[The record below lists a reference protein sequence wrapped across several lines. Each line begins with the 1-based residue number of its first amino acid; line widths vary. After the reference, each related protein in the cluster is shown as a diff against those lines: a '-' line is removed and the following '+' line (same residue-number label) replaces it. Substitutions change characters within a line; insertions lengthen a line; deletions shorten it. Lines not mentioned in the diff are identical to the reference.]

1 MKNIQIAVLLI
12 VLFYTTACQKND
24 MMNEPFNVDTE
35 SYETKL
41 NNDYTNALQYHN
53 SLKVADAD
61 STFYNKMFN
70 ACDSLF
76 SEHFY
81 EFCID
86 MMQNS
91 GMMST
96 TNGMMGNNSGMMD
109 GNGRMMGGN
118 GGMMNGTIMGIMEDM
133 TNMMNF
139 MDSLHH
145 SAQTMPHADYM
156 NTDSLIHN
164 QMSRCNMMTSETDS
178 IEIIYGNMHT
188 VRKNHKKMHGN

>member
-1 MKNIQIAVLLI
+1 MKNIQISVLLI
-12 VLFYTTACQKND
+12 VLLNTTACQKND
-24 MMNEPFNVDTE
+24 MMNKPFDVDTE

-41 NNDYTNALQYHN
+41 NSDYTNALQYHN
-53 SLKVADAD
+53 SLNVADAD
-61 STFYNKMFN
+61 TTFYKKMFYT
-70 ACDSLF
+70 CDSLF

-96 TNGMMGNNSGMMD
+96 TNGMMGNNSGMM
-109 GNGRMMGGN
+109 GGN
-118 GGMMNGTIMGIMEDM
+118 GGMMNGNTMGSMEDM
-133 TNMMNF
+133 NDMMYL

-145 SAQTMPHADYM
+145 SAQAMPHADYM
-156 NTDSLIHN
+156 STDSLMYN
-164 QMSRCNMMTSETDS
+164 QMKMCNMMTSETDS

-188 VRKNHKKMHGN
+188 VRRNHKMMHGN

>member
-1 MKNIQIAVLLI
+1 
-12 VLFYTTACQKND
+12 
-24 MMNEPFNVDTE
+24 
-35 SYETKL
+35 
-41 NNDYTNALQYHN
+41 
-53 SLKVADAD
+53 
-61 STFYNKMFN
+61 
-70 ACDSLF
+70 
-76 SEHFY
+76 
-81 EFCID
+81 
-86 MMQNS
+86 
-91 GMMST
+91 
-96 TNGMMGNNSGMMD
+96 
-109 GNGRMMGGN
+109 MMGGN
-118 GGMMNGTIMGIMEDM
+118 GGMMNGTIMGSMEDM